1 MRPPEARERA
11 NRNRMVQGHE
21 PKGWCE
27 IDLQIVVE
35 PSRSCGMMKK
45 SPNDDV
51 PGVTQRMSEPRPK
64 AQARIVLPPEL
75 AAEDFLASLP
85 DVVADVLRGTCDIVS
100 TKNDPGDPRVATA
113 LDGLGEGVAVV
124 VDNGEIV
131 WMNDRLANHSPELL
145 RRFSDVCQEA
155 IGEFM
160 DHPDVRDGE
169 SIRIELAEDGR
180 DYEVVCSPMP
190 DDPTRHT
197 IAALISDVTDVR
209 RTEQMVEAIDR
220 AGGELLDLNP
230 DTVNPLD
237 VTARLRLIED
247 RVVQTMRSLIGFEHF
262 EVRLVDRRTGQLEL
276 VIGSGIDPLSI
287 GERIFAREDDA
298 NGISGWVATHGR
310 PYLCAD
316 VSQDPLYRTGIPNAR
331 STLTVP
337 LRLRDRVVGVL
348 NVESDELDA
357 FDEHDQ
363 YFVELYGRYVAMA
376 INILDMLVVERY
388 TTNRNFSSTV
398 LAELREP
405 FDRITRHA
413 AELRA
418 NYVGDRVMMSHLDA
432 VLDAVDTARERVL
445 ACSTGPRTI
454 LGANDDEGP
463 VDDPLVHGRTIVVAD
478 DEETIR
484 DAIVGLL
491 ERRGATVHAFPDGAG
506 AIETIER
513 LESGI
518 DLIISDVRM
527 PDRNGY
533 EVFRAARKHAPAA
546 GILLMTGFGY
556 DPNHSIVRSSQEGL
570 EAILFK
576 PFRVTQLFEEI
587 HKCLEARSAA
597 GE

>member
-1 MRPPEARERA
+1 MMRLRPVAGKPLEYRH
-11 NRNRMVQGHE
+11 MS
-21 PKGWCE
+21 
-27 IDLQIVVE
+27 D
-35 PSRSCGMMKK
+35 SRSR
-45 SPNDDV
+45 SQV
-51 PGVTQRMSEPRPK
+51 RL
-64 AQARIVLPPEL
+64 VLPPDLEP
-75 AAEDFLASLP
+75 EDFLASLP

-100 TKNDPGDPRVATA
+100 QAGDPGDPRVATA

-124 VDNGEIV
+124 IDSGEIV

-145 RRFSDVCQEA
+145 RRFSDSCREA
-155 IGEFM
+155 IQDFM
-160 DHPDVRDGE
+160 AHPDVSDGE
-169 SIRIELAEDGR
+169 STRLELSDEGR
-180 DYEVVCSPMP
+180 HYEVVCSPMP

-209 RTEQMVEAIDR
+209 RAERMVEEIDR

-287 GERIFAREDDA
+287 GERIFAVEDEE

-310 PYLCAD
+310 PYLCPD
-316 VSQDPLYRTGIPNAR
+316 VSQDPLYRTGIPNAQ

-348 NVESDELDA
+348 NVESEDIDA

-363 YFVELYGRYVAMA
+363 YFVELYGRYIAMA

-398 LAELREP
+398 LSELREP
-405 FDRITRHA
+405 FDQITRHT

-418 NYVGDRVMMSHLDA
+418 NYVGDGTMLAHLDA
-432 VLDAVDTARERVL
+432 VLAAVDGARERVL

-454 LGANDDEGP
+454 LGAQDDEGD
-463 VDDPLVHGRTIVVAD
+463 VDDPLLKDRTVVVAD
-478 DEETIR
+478 DEASIR

-491 ERRGATVHAFPDGAG
+491 ERRGAKVQAYPDGTG

-513 LESGI
+513 MRDGI
-518 DLIISDVRM
+518 DLVISDVRM
-527 PDRNGY
+527 PDCNGY
-533 EVFRAARKHAPAA
+533 EVFRAARKHSPSA

-576 PFRVTQLFEEI
+576 PFRVSQLFEEI
-587 HKCLEARSAA
+587 HKCLEARSPA
-597 GE
+597 GD

>member
-1 MRPPEARERA
+1 
-11 NRNRMVQGHE
+11 
-21 PKGWCE
+21 
-27 IDLQIVVE
+27 
-35 PSRSCGMMKK
+35 
-45 SPNDDV
+45 
-51 PGVTQRMSEPRPK
+51 MSDPRPN
-64 AQARIVLPPEL
+64 AQAKIMLPPGL

-100 TKNDPGDPRVATA
+100 TTTDPGDPRVATA

-124 VDNGEIV
+124 VDSGEIV

-145 RRFSDVCQEA
+145 RQFADACREA
-155 IGEFM
+155 IQEFM
-160 DHPDVRDGE
+160 DHPEVRDGE
-169 SIRIELAEDGR
+169 SLRLELSDEGR

-209 RTEQMVEAIDR
+209 LTERMVEAIDL

-287 GERIFAREDDA
+287 GERIFAREDAA
-298 NGISGWVATHGR
+298 NGISGWVAINGR

-316 VSQDPLYRTGIPNAR
+316 VSRDPLYRTGIPNAR

-348 NVESDELDA
+348 NVESEELDA

-363 YFVELYGRYVAMA
+363 YFVELYGRYIAMA

-405 FDRITRHA
+405 FDQITRHT

-418 NYVGDRVMMSHLDA
+418 SYVGDGGMLAHLDA
-432 VLDAVDTARERVL
+432 VLDAVDVARERVL

-454 LGANDDEGP
+454 LGAHEEDGP
-463 VDDPLVHGRTIVVAD
+463 VDDPLVRGRTVVVAD

-484 DAIVGLL
+484 EAIVKLL
-491 ERRGATVHAFPDGAG
+491 EQRGATVHAFPDGTG

-513 LESGI
+513 LEGDV
-518 DLIISDVRM
+518 DLVISDVRM

-533 EVFRAARKHAPAA
+533 EVFRAARKHAPNA

-587 HKCLEARSAA
+587 HKSLETQSTA

>member
-1 MRPPEARERA
+1 
-11 NRNRMVQGHE
+11 
-21 PKGWCE
+21 
-27 IDLQIVVE
+27 
-35 PSRSCGMMKK
+35 
-45 SPNDDV
+45 
-51 PGVTQRMSEPRPK
+51 MSDPRPNV
-64 AQARIVLPPEL
+64 QAKILLPPDQ

-100 TKNDPGDPRVATA
+100 TTTDAGDPRVTTA

-124 VDNGEIV
+124 VDHGEIV
-131 WMNDRLANHSPELL
+131 WMNDRLAAHSPELL
-145 RRFSDVCQEA
+145 RRFSDACREA
-155 IGEFM
+155 IQEFM
-160 DHPDVRDGE
+160 EHPEVGDGE
-169 SIRIELAEDGR
+169 SVRIELSDDGR

-209 RTEQMVEAIDR
+209 RTERMVEAIDR

-247 RVVQTMRSLIGFEHF
+247 RVVHTVRSLIGFEHF

-310 PYLCAD
+310 PYLCPD
-316 VSQDPLYRTGIPNAR
+316 VSQDPLYRTGIPNAK

-348 NVESDELDA
+348 NVESEELDA

-363 YFVELYGRYVAMA
+363 YYVELYGRYIAMA

-398 LAELREP
+398 LSELREP
-405 FDRITRHA
+405 FDQITRHT

-418 NYVGDRVMMSHLDA
+418 SYVGDGEMLAHLDA
-432 VLDAVDTARERVL
+432 VLDAVDVARERVL

-454 LGANDDEGP
+454 LGAQDDEGP
-463 VDDPLVHGRTIVVAD
+463 VDDPLVHGRTVVLAD
-478 DEETIR
+478 DEPSIR
-484 DAIVGLL
+484 EAIVGLL
-491 ERRGATVHAFPDGAG
+491 ERRGAVVHAFPDGTG

-513 LESGI
+513 LRGDV
-518 DLIISDVRM
+518 DLVISDVRM

-533 EVFRAARKHAPAA
+533 EVFRAARQHAPTA

-587 HKCLEARSAA
+587 HKCLEAKSAA
-597 GE
+597 GD